1 MKKAYVV
8 PHPPIILPEVGRGE
22 EERISETIEAYRRV
36 ADEILKI
43 KPDTIII
50 SSPHAPY
57 YRNSFYLA
65 DAERALGDLFN
76 FGVLDVE
83 EEVKLDRKLALEIKK
98 VGRDLPINFT
108 KEDAENLDHGC
119 LVPLRFIKEVYS
131 DFKVVRLGLST
142 LSGRDHYKL
151 GMAIEKAAKNLGRNY
166 VYIASGDLSH
176 VLKEDGPYGY
186 RDEGPK
192 FDKKIIDILERAAF
206 DELIKFS
213 EYEAEC
219 AAQCGLHSFQIMA
232 GTFDGQ
238 DVKAEK
244 YSYEGPF
251 GVGYAVIS
259 FTAGDENKDRHF
271 LVRKETDP
279 YIELARRS
287 IESYVKFKKIIEPTD
302 DLPQDMLNNRAGAF
316 VSIHLDKELRGCIGT
331 IGPVR
336 ENIAE
341 EIIGNAIS
349 ASTEDPRFPPV
360 SKGELKNLEISVDIL
375 EKAEPISKIDELDP
389 KTYGVIVSKDFRRG
403 LLLPNLEGV
412 DTAEEQVKI
421 ARRKAGIGPL
431 EDFKMERFK
440 VVRHEYK

>member
-1 MKKAYVV
+1 MKRAYVV

-22 EERISETIEAYRRV
+22 EEKISKTIEAYKKV
-36 ADEILKI
+36 AEEIAQI

-57 YRNSFYLA
+57 YRDAFYLA
-65 DAERALGDLFN
+65 DGKSAVGDLFN

-83 EEVKLDRKLALEIKK
+83 EEVELDRDLALEIKK
-98 VGRDLPINFT
+98 VGLGLPINFT
-108 KEDAENLDHGC
+108 KNDANNLDHGS
-119 LVPLRFIKEVYS
+119 LVPLRFIKEAYS
-131 DFKVVRLGLST
+131 DFKVVRLGLSM

-151 GMAIEKAAKNLGRNY
+151 GMAIESAAKNLGRNY

-186 RDEGPK
+186 RKEGPE
-192 FDKKIIDILERAAF
+192 FDEKIMDILERASF
-206 DELIKFS
+206 DELINFS

-219 AAQCGLHSFQIMA
+219 AKQCGLHSFQIMA
-232 GTFDGQ
+232 GTFDGL
-238 DVKAEK
+238 DVSAKK

-251 GVGYAVIS
+251 GVGYTVIAFKS
-259 FTAGDENKDRHF
+259 GDENRDRQF
-271 LVRKETDP
+271 LNNKELDP

-287 IESYVKFKKIIEPTD
+287 IESYVRDGKIIEPTE
-302 DLPQDMLNNRAGAF
+302 DLPLAMLKKREGSF
-316 VSIHLDKELRGCIGT
+316 VSIEEDGDLRGCIGT

-349 ASTEDPRFPPV
+349 AATEDPRFPPI
-360 SKGELKNLEISVDIL
+360 SAEELGKLEISVDIL
-375 EKAEPISKIDELDP
+375 EKAEPIASLDELDP
-389 KTYGVIVSKDFRRG
+389 KIYGVIVSKDFRRG

-412 DTAEEQVKI
+412 DTAEEQVDI
-421 ARRKAGIGPL
+421 ARRKAGIGPR